1 MSYKKIIF
9 LSATT
14 LSLFTACNKENE
26 APKTTTTSNK
36 ENQEITLRVSW
47 WGGDDRH
54 KKTIEAL
61 KLFEEKNPNIKI
73 KSEYGGWQGWQEKI
87 TTQMAGNV
95 APDLMQIN
103 WNWINIFSKDGEGFY
118 NLNDLS
124 DIIDLNQYDKNILEQ
139 NIVNGKLN
147 AIPYGVAGRVFLYNK
162 STYDKAGLPIPES
175 FEDMINSSKIM
186 KEKLGND
193 YFGFEIDYYGALLLM
208 LYKLEQETGKPFIVD
223 NKVAYTPQQIKE
235 AADFY
240 LSLVNDKSIPSLEDR
255 AAAGNIQLDQHPS
268 WIVGKFGGTYEWDS
282 ASLKWRD
289 SLEDGQE
296 LVVGEYPKDFGPHKS
311 GFSKVSMALAINKNT
326 KHPKE
331 TAELLEFLIS
341 NPEAVEILGVSR
353 GIPANS
359 KAVKTLDEKGLLDP
373 FILEANNKVMEF
385 SGKGI
390 HPLFEHKQLHVALKD
405 IVDKLGYKQ
414 ITSEDAANQIVNV
427 TNSFLKENN

>member
-1 MSYKKIIF
+1 MSYKKVFF
-9 LSATT
+9 LSLTV
-14 LSLFTACNKENE
+14 LSILTGCNKDKKNISS
-26 APKTTTTSNK
+26 TTPT
-36 ENQEITLRVSW
+36 NQDITLRVSW

-61 KLFEEKNPNIKI
+61 KLFEEKHPNIKI

-87 TTQMAGNV
+87 TTQMAGDM

-103 WNWINIFSKDGEGFY
+103 WNWINIFSKNGDGFY

-124 DIIDLNQYDKNILEQ
+124 STIDLNQYDKNILEQ
-139 NIVNGKLN
+139 CVVDNKLN

-162 STYDKAGLPIPES
+162 TTYDKAGLPLPKS
-175 FEDMINSSKIM
+175 FQDIVTSTQAM
-186 KEKLGND
+186 KEKLGAD
-193 YFGFEIDYYGALLLM
+193 HFGFESDYYGALLLM

-223 NKVAYTPQQIKE
+223 NKVAYTPQEIKN

-240 LSLVNDKSIPSLEDR
+240 LDLVNTKTIPSLEDR
-255 AAAGNIQLDQHPS
+255 AAAGNIQLDQHPA

-289 SLEDGQE
+289 SLEEGQE

-311 GFSKVSMALAINKNT
+311 GFSKVSMAFAINKNS
-326 KHPKE
+326 KYPKE
-331 TAELLEFLIS
+331 TAQLLNFLIS
-341 NPEAVEILGVSR
+341 DPEAVKILGVSR
-353 GIPANS
+353 GIPANTS
-359 KAVKTLDEKGLLDP
+359 AVATLKENNLLDP
-373 FILEANNKVMEF
+373 FILEANNKVIDF
-385 SGKGI
+385 AGKGI

-414 ITSEDAANQIVNV
+414 LSSEDASNQIITA
-427 TNSFLKENN
+427 TNEFLKENN

>member
-1 MSYKKIIF
+1 MSYKKVFF
-9 LSATT
+9 LSLTA
-14 LSLFTACNKENE
+14 LSVFTACNKD
-26 APKTTTTSNK
+26 K
-36 ENQEITLRVSW
+36 ENISSSTPSNQDITLRVSW

-61 KLFEEKNPNIKI
+61 KLFEKKHPNIKI

-87 TTQMAGNV
+87 TTQMAGDM
-95 APDLMQIN
+95 AADLMQIN
-103 WNWINIFSKDGEGFY
+103 WNWINIFSKNGDGFY

-124 DIIDLNQYDKNILEQ
+124 TTIDLNQYDKNILEQ
-139 NIVNGKLN
+139 CIINNKLN

-162 STYDKAGLPIPES
+162 TTYDKAGLPLPKS
-175 FEDMINSSKIM
+175 FQDIITSTQIM
-186 KEKLGND
+186 KEKLGPD
-193 YFGFEIDYYGALLLM
+193 YFGFESDYYGALLLM

-223 NKVAYTPQQIKE
+223 NKVAYSQQELKN

-240 LSLVNDKSIPSLEDR
+240 LDLVNTKIIPSLEDR

-289 SLEDGQE
+289 SLEKGQE

-311 GFSKVSMALAINKNT
+311 GFSKVSMAFAINKNT

-331 TAELLEFLIS
+331 TAELLNFLIS
-341 NPEAVEILGVSR
+341 DPEAVKILGVSR
-353 GIPANS
+353 GIPANTS
-359 KAVKTLDEKGLLDP
+359 AVATLKENNLLDS
-373 FILEANNKVMEF
+373 FILEANNKVIDF
-385 SGKGI
+385 AGKGI

-405 IVDKLGYKQ
+405 IIDKLGYKQ
-414 ITSEDAANQIVNV
+414 VSSEDASNQIINV
-427 TNSFLKENN
+427 TNEFLKENN

>member
-1 MSYKKIIF
+1 MSYKKVFF
-9 LSATT
+9 LSLTA
-14 LSLFTACNKENE
+14 LSILTSCNKDKKN
-26 APKTTTTSNK
+26 TSSSTPA
-36 ENQEITLRVSW
+36 NQDITLRVSW

-61 KLFEEKNPNIKI
+61 KLFEEKHPNIKI

-87 TTQMAGNV
+87 TTQMAGNI

-103 WNWINIFSKDGEGFY
+103 WNWIDIFSKNGDGFY

-124 DIIDLNQYDKNILEQ
+124 DHIDLNQYDKNILEQ
-139 NIVNGKLN
+139 CAVNDKLN

-162 STYDKAGLPIPES
+162 TTYDKAGLPLPKS
-175 FEDMINSSKIM
+175 FQDIVTSTQIM
-186 KEKLGND
+186 KEKLGAD
-193 YFGFEIDYYGALLLM
+193 HFGFESDYYGALLLM

-223 NKVAYTPQQIKE
+223 NKVAYTQQE
-235 AADFY
+235 LENAANFY
-240 LSLVNDKSIPSLEDR
+240 LNLVNTKTIPSLEDR

-296 LVVGEYPKDFGPHKS
+296 LVVGEYPTDFGPHKS

-326 KHPKE
+326 KYPKE
-331 TAELLEFLIS
+331 TAELLNFLIS
-341 NPEAVEILGVSR
+341 DPEAVKILGVSR
-353 GIPANS
+353 GIPANNS
-359 KAVKTLDEKGLLDP
+359 AVATLKDANLLDP
-373 FILEANNKVMEF
+373 FILDANNKVINF
-385 SGKGI
+385 AGKGI

-414 ITSEDAANQIVNV
+414 LSPEDASNQIINV
-427 TNSFLKENN
+427 TNEFLKENN